1 MNRAVSHHFLSANLF
16 FQTILLFFITFTNSF
31 SIQIIFL
38 LILSIFYTVFMFSA
52 LFVYYTQFQRSI
64 FIYIAQYVFT
74 VFLLYPFLFS
84 TFFEQN
90 TKKSTA
96 IFFHNVY
103 FLSKKDDGNQS
114 VRFSRTLNSN
124 YKKEVFQND
133 SHTITEKLLFHIFIP
148 STIFSYTQY
157 PSAPSLDPVPL

>member
-38 LILSIFYTVFMFSA
+38 LILSIFYTVFIFSA

-74 VFLLYPFLFS
+74 VFLLYSFLFS

-114 VRFSRTLNSN
+114 VIFSLLILKIFPQAFSVCLN
-124 YKKEVFQND
+124 YF
-133 SHTITEKLLFHIFIP
+133 FIP
-148 STIFSYTQY
+148 VKRFFPTSS
-157 PSAPSLDPVPL
+157 